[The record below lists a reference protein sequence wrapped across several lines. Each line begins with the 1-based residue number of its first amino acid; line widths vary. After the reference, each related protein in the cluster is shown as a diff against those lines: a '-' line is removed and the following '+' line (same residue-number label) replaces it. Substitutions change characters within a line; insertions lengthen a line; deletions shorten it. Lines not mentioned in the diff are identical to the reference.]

1 MWVYV
6 LYIIWLMSLAY
17 VDYKTGYVYSRMSVA
32 GIIPA
37 CICIVRLI
45 TDYRDNIC
53 DAFGCILVMILL
65 ARLAGHFNL
74 AGGGDSDVLV
84 ITSVV
89 NTVYLTENGIISTV
103 ALLLYNLILL
113 YFSMLLFI
121 LRHIKHVNWRRM
133 KMDRGYPLLPSIY
146 MSTVISGI
154 IIQLLYN

>member
-89 NTVYLTENGIISTV
+89 NTVIHSQTYKACELETYENGQRLPAASK
-103 ALLLYNLILL
+103 
-113 YFSMLLFI
+113 
-121 LRHIKHVNWRRM
+121 HIYVYRDIGNYHSAS
-133 KMDRGYPLLPSIY
+133 L
-146 MSTVISGI
+146 
-154 IIQLLYN
+154 QLKTNDI

>member
-89 NTVYLTENGIISTV
+89 NTVYLIENGILYLFSTGRV
-103 ALLLYNLILL
+103 
-113 YFSMLLFI
+113 YFSILLFI

>member
-1 MWVYV
+1 
-6 LYIIWLMSLAY
+6 
-17 VDYKTGYVYSRMSVA
+17 
-32 GIIPA
+32 
-37 CICIVRLI
+37 
-45 TDYRDNIC
+45 
-53 DAFGCILVMILL
+53 MILL

-89 NTVYLTENGIISTV
+89 NTVYLIENGITSTV

-113 YFSMLLFI
+113 YFSILLFI